1 MKSKLLVLIICLLTG
16 GLAFAAPELSDTQAK
31 QLLEKLWDNDSFHIP
46 LGSFDVWL
54 VETTGRID
62 LHGKAYQVYQAYAKA
77 GIIVIQEDQCLR
89 DVKTKPRDALLLD
102 TLAGLKEVC
111 INYMNTTG
119 GAVGKMIV
127 EKTPKGEE
135 LAQKGGLPQQPDRLI
150 IRTGTL
156 RVDKIVKNEA
166 RRKGAD
172 NYRLIIVAYKAQW
185 TPEYKQ
191 YMAIWGNS
199 LSEDRKAIH

>member
-16 GLAFAAPELSDTQAK
+16 VLAFAAPELSDSEAK
-31 QLLEKLWDNDSFHIP
+31 QLLAKLWDTVSCDIQ

-62 LHGKAYQVYQAYAKA
+62 LYGISYKIYQACARA
-77 GIIVIQEDQCLR
+77 GIIAIQEDQCLR
-89 DVKTKPRDALLLD
+89 DVKAKPRDALLFP

-135 LAQKGGLPQQPDRLI
+135 LAQKGGLPQQPGLLV
-150 IRTGTL
+150 IRT
-156 RVDKIVKNEA
+156 
-166 RRKGAD
+166 
-172 NYRLIIVAYKAQW
+172 
-185 TPEYKQ
+185 
-191 YMAIWGNS
+191 
-199 LSEDRKAIH
+199 